1 MFIRVC
7 EPVYKAYELIY
18 KSYMYLFISVY
29 ELIYIGFNRFV
40 SVHKLIYEFYKCLS
54 CAQIGLH

>member
-29 ELIYIGFNRFV
+29 ELIYNGFK
-40 SVHKLIYEFYKCLS
+40 SICKCS
-54 CAQIGLH
+54 